1 MKEKVVFDKLVKIA
15 LILYALLIIFG
26 VMLKSIIPSDLIANY
41 NFLSTFTF
49 EERLLRGL
57 NLIEFYKIE
66 YMLNELYKALVL
78 DMLNLI
84 IFIPFGILLSHLIK
98 DRRTIKVLAISFIF
112 SLIIELFQLITII
125 GAFML
130 NDLILNTLGGLIGV
144 VIYKIMMKKENI
156 KLLSGLT
163 FVFIGLSL
171 LVLGY
176 LIFNFINH
184 FDIYRNIFSIN

>member
-1 MKEKVVFDKLVKIA
+1 
-15 LILYALLIIFG
+15 
-26 VMLKSIIPSDLIANY
+26 
-41 NFLSTFTF
+41 
-49 EERLLRGL
+49 
-57 NLIEFYKIE
+57 
-66 YMLNELYKALVL
+66 MLNELYKALVL